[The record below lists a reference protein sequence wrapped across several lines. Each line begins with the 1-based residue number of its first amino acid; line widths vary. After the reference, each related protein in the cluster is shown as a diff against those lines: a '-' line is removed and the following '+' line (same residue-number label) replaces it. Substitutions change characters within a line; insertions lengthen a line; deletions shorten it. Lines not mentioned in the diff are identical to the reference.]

1 MNNLFV
7 SYILLFSIILILFF
21 IANTILLKPNDKEHF
36 LNIYQILNDSFKTKI
51 KENDKNVSIH
61 RKFNNFH
68 ELFHGFIK
76 LTYINKNNIYTFYS
90 FNYEN
95 KIFMKT
101 IIDKKSNLFNIYDMS
116 EDTLNKNNNK
126 EQKIGSLV
134 NKHHNQYI
142 LDLKKIYKF
151 NHYFYIS
158 DNFKTIKIYN
168 QFEHEFYQV
177 KKTDDNYLLK
187 IYSYHDE
194 IGKINIDESKKSFK
208 ISCSKKHFKK
218 ISLFSYSLMIF
229 ICNNQLN

>member
-1 MNNLFV
+1 MNYLFI
-7 SYILLFSIILILFF
+7 SYILLFIIILILFF
-21 IANTILLKPNDKEHF
+21 LINSILLKKNNKEHF
-36 LNIYQILNDSFKTKI
+36 LNIYQLLNDSFKTKI
-51 KENDKNVSIH
+51 RENDKNISIH

-76 LTYINKNNIYTFYS
+76 LTYVTKNHIFTFYS

-134 NKHHNQYI
+134 NKHHNLYI

-151 NHYFYIS
+151 DHYFEIKN
-158 DNFKTIKIYN
+158 NFQTIKIYN
-168 QFEHEFYQV
+168 QYEHEFYQV
-177 KKTDDNYLLK
+177 KKTEDKYLLK

-194 IGKINIDESKKSFK
+194 IGKINIDDSQKNFK
-208 ISCSKKHFKK
+208 ISCSKKYFEK

-229 ICNNQLN
+229 ISNNQLI